1 MSRSQNTKEQKII
14 HPNFQL
20 QTLLLPCSNSLAPLI
35 PPARHSQHDMDS
47 DFLLLDRFLPLTR
60 VLSFLAFTNDWSKR
74 EWVSQWD
81 SFLCCPKLQ
90 FHECKMFSVLYSES
104 STRRIK
110 APLSPVILRCR
121 SNSNSNLSKLHH
133 SSHTPPSIHSGATQK
148 QNRFEKLA
156 RVWMKQGRDATQ
168 REKRPGWKIE
178 S

>member
-1 MSRSQNTKEQKII
+1 MFKQPGPSYSAC
-14 HPNFQL
+14 
-20 QTLLLPCSNSLAPLI
+20 QTL
-35 PPARHSQHDMDS
+35 PARYGFWFSSPGSFSATH
-47 DFLLLDRFLPLTR
+47 P

-104 STRRIK
+104 STWRIK
-110 APLSPVILRCR
+110 ASLSPVILRCR